1 MGSLKEYY
9 LSSSEERH
17 ERLAEALRISW
28 QELDELDYDIDV
40 NVSKDGLIY
49 CYIIKISEENN
60 PEVIKK
66 IEGIESDLTVRVEPW
81 VLDHDPYDEYELS
94 AISENIEFKR
104 NFDKEIQNIRQL
116 LEISIE
122 GQELKNVY
130 YRQIFITIIGA
141 MEVYLSDALINKVLA
156 NREYLEKFIE
166 THPSFKK
173 QKISLSSIFHEYK
186 LIEDKAKSIMLDT
199 VYHKLSNIKK
209 MYESTFSI
217 QFPEISIMQKFIQQ
231 RHDLVHRNGKTKQ
244 GENIVLN
251 KNVINELIDSAS
263 SLVNDV
269 SEKLEYGEIPF

>member
-28 QELDELDYDIDV
+28 QELDELDYEIDV

-49 CYIIKISEENN
+49 CYILKISEEND

-66 IEGIESDLTVRVEPW
+66 IEGIESDLTVRIEPW

-104 NFDKEIQNIRQL
+104 NFDKELQNIRQL

-122 GQELKNVY
+122 GQDLKNVY

-244 GENIVLN
+244 GEHIVLN